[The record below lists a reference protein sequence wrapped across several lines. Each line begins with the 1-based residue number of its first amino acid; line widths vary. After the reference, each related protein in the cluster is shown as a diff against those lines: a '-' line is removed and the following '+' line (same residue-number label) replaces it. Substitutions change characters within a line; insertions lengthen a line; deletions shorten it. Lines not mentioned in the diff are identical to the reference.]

1 MFRFFAPFAIFFS
14 LWALSAPSY
23 AIDSG
28 GIEKHYLGAG
38 KFSLSIY
45 NPYIASLSVQGC
57 AYPDQLSSKSMTE
70 VTGVAEATAEP
81 SYVIDCGTTTKW
93 FRSKV
98 ISGISP
104 LPGEQIAASTNTVE
118 QGILPIGDYSYRYQ
132 KCTASGYCDK
142 YSEPLSVKIQS
153 PSAPA
158 QLNIQTPS
166 FSSIE
171 LSWELPQWLSL
182 NNQDSIVEQSYNG
195 ATWTKIYSGNHTSLT
210 VPTGVGEYQYRVKT
224 CSFGACSTFLTSDK
238 IARSGGTIEKL
249 DYQVYQDA
257 SGNIY
262 LVRPPQFIPIAGE
275 IFIPIFIADKGNVII
290 VVKNGTI
297 WSISEISYDQ
307 FLTRNASR
315 LSRAAVRYQNIF
327 GSDAEDIVIS
337 LDGNFKNSFVLN
349 DISATTHDVREQ
361 DVSLAPWLQK
371 VVGFVVED
379 AGGSDIAPTEN
390 VDLAAAALKGAAGVS
405 GGQASYQIPIDL
417 PPGRNGVQ
425 PTVSLSYNS
434 QNGNGIVGVGWALN
448 AGSAISRC
456 AATYAQDGF
465 TRAVTFD
472 AASDRLCLDGQRLMA
487 VSGTYGASGT
497 VYRTEMDSFVKVVQS
512 GGINSATASFT
523 VYKPDGNSATY
534 GTESNSR
541 FAPSGLTTVLSWK
554 VAQESFSNGANTIDY
569 EYDDSIAGEHL
580 LSRIYYTGTATNAGD
595 RRVEFGYLARPD
607 ARQNYTLGGK
617 LLTSRRLDS
626 ITTFVGS
633 TRSVSL
639 YKLVY
644 QPSKASKRSLL
655 KSVQEC
661 GFNQNVEQCSP
672 ATEFEW
678 QNTQHFAAP
687 EPLKF
692 GGQEIYADVRNIER
706 ILPYGDVDGD
716 GSVDFPGYMVDAEQN
731 ITGTNS
737 LSLNNTCRYI
747 VETFRYDCFQT
758 DFDMDGKIDPFR
770 FQNGYVEIQYSTKG
784 AVYTR
789 TAVPFVPGTSRSHP
803 GDQMTTIQDIDGD
816 GWPDMVINR
825 YNAGHA
831 QLEVYLHSQNI
842 NTPYRNA
849 EVIYNFANRKIGDTQ
864 TPTEYAEFANDF
876 DGNGLADLLIISK
889 DGNIRSR
896 LPMGQPRLIKLNK
909 STPGQLNFYD
919 NDAPKS
925 QLLNSDGLF
934 SFFSYFMDING
945 DGLTDVLGWNNDK
958 LSVRVN
964 LGNGQ
969 FAGWDDLANDGML
982 ASASINIDIVSGGE
996 GVDISYP
1003 RYFRSLQSIDIN
1015 NDGINELLMP
1025 GQRVVVGCTRKTA
1038 TTSTCGDNIYSYW
1051 SHEVVDAEK
1060 YDDSVYRYDAIYFEL
1075 QGDGSYRARKA
1086 ATDIIAPATQL
1097 AFIDAFGDGN
1107 LDVIFNYGPHNGLNS
1122 IQSPVPSEF
1131 GSHYGAYIVRNYG
1144 AGNGGTPG
1152 DYQPVD
1158 YLRSATDGLGN
1169 MNQWHYRP
1177 LSSGDGSAD
1186 QSAMYTPDYKSV
1198 SGGYVHFASSMYV
1211 VQSFEQSNGQGGGNE
1226 TQYAYKDAMYH
1237 LQGRGFTGFKE
1248 MYEKD
1253 INRNKLMHS
1262 VFKEQKFPYVNLLES
1277 QTVTVAG
1284 VETSQTVNTWA
1295 NNPQHSVAGVYHN
1308 ILTNSVQ
1315 QNWDLDGTEMSKVEQ
1330 TIVPEDVDKWGN
1342 IKKQSRTVTDYIDG
1356 LANSYTSTVETEFAA
1371 SEANW
1376 WLRKFNW
1383 VKTSTAAAVRGWS
1396 NDPAGTTDVAQW
1408 QKQTVDSWDSVH
1420 KRPTSITVSAS
1431 NSSCSR
1437 LEETGF
1443 NAYGLP
1449 DSIKVTGQYLNDKG
1463 ECANLAARQT
1473 AFSYTK
1479 GGTSAEADGYLPYEV
1494 TNAKGHVTKTEYDM
1508 GFGLPTKVTAPNSMV
1523 TATQYDAIGR
1533 PVQVKQT
1540 GSPTHY
1546 LRYLLAS
1553 DGDNA
1558 PQDNANIAA
1567 VMTRTTGAGMPETE
1581 QYFDGRGRLLR
1592 SATQGFD
1599 GGYQYQDKH
1608 YDALGRLIR
1617 ESIPYG
1623 NGTAAEYTEFGDF
1636 DALDRPGR
1644 RSIPNGKSGGLESRY
1659 SYSGLKTDISVE
1671 GRTMSRTY
1679 GSQGWLYETVDAKN
1693 GSNRF
1698 AYDAAGRPLVIRD
1711 ANTHDIKASYN
1722 GFGHK
1727 TKVIDPN
1734 QGTTSFGY
1742 NTLGEIDRQTDANG
1756 VVQTYVY
1763 DTLGRITSKVTTG
1776 GNAPGTASFLWDSLK
1791 KGLLSSETENGVT
1804 RSYGYT
1810 AALQL
1815 SQTKVTVGTV
1825 SNTVKHQYDG
1835 FYGRP
1840 KALEYPNGLTLQYT
1854 YNDYGYLNAT
1864 SNAASGYVYRE
1875 ISTMDEAGHITGAK
1889 LANNIMTESRVY
1901 NPEGTMASVEVDAPL
1916 GRIHGHYYDTYDAFM
1931 NLRNERNGITGLE
1944 KSYAYD
1950 DLNRLSQYSFSNSGF
1965 ALYDTSSPFAAT
1977 VNYDYDKV
1985 GNLLKKTDYSANS
1998 SNAYRYGGVACAAGS
2013 NAGPNAVC
2021 QLDKLSGSTVSF
2033 QYDKRGNLRLGDGL
2047 SMTYN
2052 AMDKP
2057 LSITGRGPGNSTVTA
2072 FVYGSDNMR
2081 AKQTRTVSGSTT
2093 TTYYVDKYYE
2103 VDNDGSWRAYLD
2115 DVAVLSYT
2123 PQRSHL
2129 LQFTLR
2135 DRLGSAT
2142 TLADQNGNIASQRY
2156 FDPFGRTATSSK
2168 VGALGD
2174 LLDTNKNRR
2183 GFTDHEHLNEQQL
2196 IHMNGRVYDY
2206 NLGRFMSVDPF
2217 IQSPT
2222 STQSVNPYSYI
2233 MNNPLAGTDPTGYC
2247 STGTHI
2253 KGGDAIGCSVAFD
2266 AGSGGSG
2273 KKKSEAKPT
2282 SNGAPQ
2288 VQQKLPANLQTS
2300 ELNGLTQNANKWD
2313 NATSTEQVLELGQ
2326 GLIEDYHSVVGGG
2339 GTNDVPS
2346 IRSAESS
2353 AQKAWDKAKGFVQSV
2368 AGEVAFG
2375 VKAVYNGISED
2386 YRSGGVLGVVI
2397 GATGGSTEQ
2406 SFFEQVNSDY
2416 ASTSIVFGPLKNLD
2430 KTLTSLAVGGA
2441 MAQRYGGYS
2450 FGKLILKGP
2459 APHLGTYGAS
2469 ARLAAGTTAV
2479 NSVLITGSYEG
2490 GNYVGSL
2497 LRTTINR
2504 TARLFE

>member
-1 MFRFFAPFAIFFS
+1 MLPPPTPASISVPTTTVTSGSIAISWPAAGTATSYTLQESVNNGAWTTIASPTTTSYTRTGRSNGSYKYQLRSCNTSGCSSWKASSAVTVLLPPPAPVSISVPTTTVTNGSIAIS
-14 LWALSAPSY
+14 WAASSTATSYTLQESVNNGAWTTIVSPTSNSYSRTGRPNGSYKYQVRACNTSGCSSWKASSAVTVLLPPPTPASISVPTTTVTNGSIAISWPAAGTATSYTLQESVNSGSWTTLASPTTTSYTRTVRSNGSYKYQVRACNASGCSGWTVSQAVTVVLPPEWMQTIPAEVPDATGSDTPPTEEIDLSA
-23 AIDSG
+23 
-28 GIEKHYLGAG
+28 
-38 KFSLSIY
+38 
-45 NPYIASLSVQGC
+45 V
-57 AYPDQLSSKSMTE
+57 
-70 VTGVAEATAEP
+70 
-81 SYVIDCGTTTKW
+81 
-93 FRSKV
+93 
-98 ISGISP
+98 
-104 LPGEQIAASTNTVE
+104 
-118 QGILPIGDYSYRYQ
+118 
-132 KCTASGYCDK
+132 
-142 YSEPLSVKIQS
+142 
-153 PSAPA
+153 
-158 QLNIQTPS
+158 
-166 FSSIE
+166 
-171 LSWELPQWLSL
+171 
-182 NNQDSIVEQSYNG
+182 
-195 ATWTKIYSGNHTSLT
+195 
-210 VPTGVGEYQYRVKT
+210 
-224 CSFGACSTFLTSDK
+224 
-238 IARSGGTIEKL
+238 
-249 DYQVYQDA
+249 
-257 SGNIY
+257 
-262 LVRPPQFIPIAGE
+262 
-275 IFIPIFIADKGNVII
+275 
-290 VVKNGTI
+290 
-297 WSISEISYDQ
+297 
-307 FLTRNASR
+307 
-315 LSRAAVRYQNIF
+315 
-327 GSDAEDIVIS
+327 
-337 LDGNFKNSFVLN
+337 
-349 DISATTHDVREQ
+349 
-361 DVSLAPWLQK
+361 
-371 VVGFVVED
+371 
-379 AGGSDIAPTEN
+379 
-390 VDLAAAALKGAAGVS
+390 ALKGSAGVS

-434 QNGNGIVGVGWALN
+434 QGGNGIVGVGWALN

-487 VSGTYGASGT
+487 VSGTYGANGT

-512 GGINSATASFT
+512 GGINSATASFI

-580 LSRIYYTGTATNAGD
+580 LSNIYYSGSNERYVEFIYSPRNDTRLSFIAGGKISTQRRLSQINTYIKELIKTNSYIISYDNSKSSNRSLLTRVQQCSEANNNQQCAPATTFTWSDQYVTVKTSEYAIDGLGSTFYSLRGIFGEGYRPIASDGDINGDGVMDWPGYFSDAELQLVTPNSIKLRNRNFDDLTYSTISVIFDANQDGRSDSFEIKNNKLYIALTTDSGVGRFEYAGIDLPHPQDDLLNAGD
-595 RRVEFGYLARPD
+595 YNGDGWPDLMIRKGEYPAYSNAKLYLYTHSQNPSAPYSENNRQLVHSYVYSYSPGTPSDGVSFIGDADGNGLSDVLISGKTLKHAFGVSGSWPRKFLLNQGNGFTSKSLPQISRNTGVDSDLFEFIMDINGDGLVDWLYWAKNQAKANQPTELWYRL
-607 ARQNYTLGGK
+607 NNGK
-617 LLTSRRLDS
+617 AD
-626 ITTFVGS
+626 FAPA
-633 TRSVSL
+633 VS
-639 YKLVY
+639 
-644 QPSKASKRSLL
+644 
-655 KSVQEC
+655 
-661 GFNQNVEQCSP
+661 FNQKV
-672 ATEFEW
+672 
-678 QNTQHFAAP
+678 FAARSFATLADNGSE
-687 EPLKF
+687 EPLEFSFPKYSNAF
-692 GGQEIYADVRNIER
+692 KVA
-706 ILPYGDVDGD
+706 DVDGD
-716 GSVDFPGYMVDAEQN
+716 GTAELLLPGDRLLESCGYVSTSGIARRVCGDGIYGQYQ
-731 ITGTNS
+731 TGTQRGVNAPIPANLDKS
-737 LSLNNTCRYI
+737 IY
-747 VETFRYDCFQT
+747 
-758 DFDMDGKIDPFR
+758 
-770 FQNGYVEIQYSTKG
+770 
-784 AVYTR
+784 
-789 TAVPFVPGTSRSHP
+789 
-803 GDQMTTIQDIDGD
+803 
-816 GWPDMVINR
+816 R
-825 YNAGHA
+825 YNAIKFTLNAAGTI
-831 QLEVYLHSQNI
+831 VPTTISTDFI
-842 NTPYRNA
+842 GTPQA
-849 EVIYNFANRKIGDTQ
+849 SME
-864 TPTEYAEFANDF
+864 
-876 DGNGLADLLIISK
+876 
-889 DGNIRSR
+889 
-896 LPMGQPRLIKLNK
+896 
-909 STPGQLNFYD
+909 
-919 NDAPKS
+919 
-925 QLLNSDGLF
+925 
-934 SFFSYFMDING
+934 DING
-945 DGLTDVLGWNNDK
+945 DGLTDMLFMFKPHSLN
-958 LSVRVN
+958 
-964 LGNGQ
+964 
-969 FAGWDDLANDGML
+969 AIYPDLA
-982 ASASINIDIVSGGE
+982 SSTIVNAE
-996 GVDISYP
+996 G
-1003 RYFRSLQSIDIN
+1003 
-1015 NDGINELLMP
+1015 
-1025 GQRVVVGCTRKTA
+1025 
-1038 TTSTCGDNIYSYW
+1038 
-1051 SHEVVDAEK
+1051 
-1060 YDDSVYRYDAIYFEL
+1060 
-1075 QGDGSYRARKA
+1075 
-1086 ATDIIAPATQL
+1086 
-1097 AFIDAFGDGN
+1097 
-1107 LDVIFNYGPHNGLNS
+1107 
-1122 IQSPVPSEF
+1122 
-1131 GSHYGAYIVRNYG
+1131 HYLSRNYG
-1144 AGNGGTPG
+1144 AGSGASSA

-1158 YLRSATDGLGN
+1158 YLQAATDGLGN
-1169 MNQWHYRP
+1169 SNEWRYRP
-1177 LSSGDGSAD
+1177 LSTGEASAGQEKLYSTDHDEVGS
-1186 QSAMYTPDYKSV
+1186 
-1198 SGGYVHFASSMYV
+1198 GYVHFASSMYV
-1211 VQSFEQSNGQGGGNE
+1211 VQSFKQSNGQGGDNE
-1226 TQYAYKDAMYH
+1226 TQYAYKGAMYN
-1237 LQGRGFTGFKE
+1237 LQGRGFTGFNQIWE
-1248 MYEKD
+1248 QD
-1253 INRNKLMHS
+1253 VQRNKTVHS
-1262 VFKEQKFPYVNLLES
+1262 TFKQKFPYVGLL
-1277 QTVTVAG
+1277 
-1284 VETSQTVNTWA
+1284 TSQEVSVDGAVVLKTNNTWA
-1295 NNPQHSVAGVYHN
+1295 DNPQHSVAGVYHN
-1308 ILTNSVQ
+1308 ILTNSVH
-1315 QNWDLDGTEMSKVEQ
+1315 QNWDLDGTKMSKVEQ
-1330 TIVPEDVDKWGN
+1330 TIVPADVDKWGN

-1371 SEANW
+1371 NEANW

-1437 LEETGF
+1437 LEETQF

-1449 DSIKVTGQYLNDKG
+1449 NWTKVTGQDSNCNQLPP
-1463 ECANLAARQT
+1463 RQT

-1508 GFGLPTKVTAPNSMV
+1508 GFGLPTKVTAPNSIV
-1523 TATQYDAIGR
+1523 TATKYDAIGR

-1540 GSPTHY
+1540 GSPTRY

-1608 YDALGRLIR
+1608 YDAPGRLTR

-1644 RSIPNGKSGGLESRY
+1644 RSIPNGKSGGLESSY

-1679 GSQGWLYETVDAKN
+1679 GSQGWLYETVDAKS

-1727 TKVIDPN
+1727 TQVIDPN

-1756 VVQTYVY
+1756 VLQTYMH

-1776 GNAPGTASFLWDSLK
+1776 GNASGTASFLWDSLK

-1815 SQTKVTVGTV
+1815 SQTTVTVGTV

-1840 KALEYPNGLTLQYT
+1840 KGLVYPNGLTLQYT

-1998 SNAYRYGGVACAAGS
+1998 SNAYRYGGAACAAGS

-2057 LSITGRGPGNSTVTA
+2057 LNITGRGPGNSTVTG

-2081 AKQTRTVSGSTT
+2081 AKQTRTVSGSST

-2168 VGALGD
+2168 AGALGD

-2247 STGTHI
+2247 STGSHI
-2253 KGGDAIGCSVAFD
+2253 KDHDVAGCTSIEF
-2266 AGSGGSG
+2266 GSGGAG
-2273 KKKSEAKPT
+2273 KKKKSNAT
-2282 SNGAPQ
+2282 ITQNGANSYTASFQLGKNTTLEVDFKVNDVGSLGARNAMWTDQNGNPSSPPAGFNGGET
-2288 VQQKLPANLQTS
+2288 VSIGVIPGPFGLPMPGPKSPEQIANDEAAAKALTGFLN
-2300 ELNGLTQNANKWD
+2300 ELAGASSSPPPPEDHDSVEMRQPSRKVEKFENT
-2313 NATSTEQVLELGQ
+2313 
-2326 GLIEDYHSVVGGG
+2326 IPEDYFNTSPRYQLVNQNGRWKTIDGNGNAFTPKGEYEFVTQEGQIWVSRTGTGHYNIARGANSV
-2339 GTNDVPS
+2339 
-2346 IRSAESS
+2346 
-2353 AQKAWDKAKGFVQSV
+2353 
-2368 AGEVAFG
+2368 
-2375 VKAVYNGISED
+2375 
-2386 YRSGGVLGVVI
+2386 
-2397 GATGGSTEQ
+2397 
-2406 SFFEQVNSDY
+2406 DY
-2416 ASTSIVFGPLKNLD
+2416 AGHIRFG
-2430 KTLTSLAVGGA
+2430 
-2441 MAQRYGGYS
+2441 YGNNRGVIRGWNNNSGHYKPS
-2450 FGKLILKGP
+2450 ADRAWQARLPSNEFGKL
-2459 APHLGTYGAS
+2459 
-2469 ARLAAGTTAV
+2469 
-2479 NSVLITGSYEG
+2479 
-2490 GNYVGSL
+2490 
-2497 LRTTINR
+2497 
-2504 TARLFE
+2504 